1 MEMMHS
7 LPRNG
12 MNRGECALK
21 LATSLH
27 FRLLFLQWA
36 KTVKVKRLFAEKERR
51 RECEER
57 EGRGQSECE
66 PQQED
71 LGLC

>member
-1 MEMMHS
+1 MMHS

-27 FRLLFLQWA
+27 FSLLFLQWA
-36 KTVKVKRLFAEKERR
+36 KSVKVKRLFAEKKRR
-51 RECEER
+51 RESEER